1 MKLLIAGEG
10 KDELGRWAIEEPHR
24 SRQNDIGDGLIEA
37 FLRRIRPDGW
47 SVVDARFW
55 KRIPKYVARRGSQDN
70 RPTLSDTRGKHLGA
84 EGHTVL
90 GLALLAEEKG
100 YDALVFVRDRD
111 RDEGRADDIETA
123 LTLAR
128 ERFAPRIAGGVA
140 IEEVESWVL
149 SLLNHKDAERHGSAK
164 EVLEERHHITTLD
177 GKRAVVAS
185 SDLARV
191 REDAR
196 SLRLWLDRVRE
207 ALDVRDEPG

>member
-10 KDELGRWAIEEPHR
+10 KDELGRWALEEPHR
-24 SRQNDIGDGLIEA
+24 FRQTDVGEGLIEA

-47 SVVDARFW
+47 SIVDGRFW
-55 KRIPKYVARRGSQDN
+55 KRIPKYVARRGGPGN
-70 RPTLSDTRGKHLGA
+70 HPTRHDTRGQQLGA

-90 GLALLAEEKG
+90 GLALIAEEKG

-111 RDEGRADDIETA
+111 RDKERADDIESA
-123 LTLAR
+123 LELAR
-128 ERFAPRIAGGVA
+128 ERFTPKIAGGVA
-140 IEEVESWVL
+140 VEEVESWVL

-164 EVLEERHHITTLD
+164 EVLDKLHHITTLD
-177 GKRAVVAS
+177 RKLAVVAA
-185 SDLARV
+185 SDLAKV

-207 ALDVRDEPG
+207 TLDASDEPA